1 MNYFKAYGTALR
13 SKWYESV
20 VKWIYKTGPKRV
32 LFSLLLLVSAMGIY
46 LYDYIFNA
54 PIIEEIIDPNWT
66 WVDDL
71 IFYLDFA
78 ALGIIGLNGLA
89 WAVSEFKYNV
99 IFLTQLV
106 LVVVYLAVYYA
117 DLLFNAVLIPYALV
131 ITSVVILLLP
141 KEAKQRFRRRSRSRS
156 SSGSSS
162 RSGRSSR
169 SRSVEKKATTQA
181 SRPQASS
188 SEASIKES

>member
-20 VKWIYKTGPKRV
+20 VKWTYKTGPKRV
-32 LFSLLLLVSAMGIY
+32 LFSIILLLSAMGIY

-54 PIIEEIIDPNWT
+54 PIVEEIIDPNWT

-71 IFYLDFA
+71 IYYFDFA
-78 ALGIIGLNGLA
+78 ALVIIALNGLA

-106 LVVVYLAVYYA
+106 LVVVYLSVYYA
-117 DLLFNAVLIPYALV
+117 DLLFNAALIPYALV
-131 ITSVVILLLP
+131 LTSAIILILP
-141 KEAKQRFRRRSRSRS
+141 SEAKQRFRRRSRRRSSSRS
-156 SSGSSS
+156 SS
-162 RSGRSSR
+162 SSR
-169 SRSVEKKATTQA
+169 SRSKKTTTQA
-181 SRPQASS
+181 NSP
-188 SEASIKES
+188 EASITES

>member
-13 SKWYESV
+13 SNWYESV

-54 PIIEEIIDPNWT
+54 PMVMEEGPMDPNWT

-71 IFYLDFA
+71 IYYFNFA

-117 DLLFNAVLIPYALV
+117 DLLFNAALIPYALV

-181 SRPQASS
+181 SS

>member
-13 SKWYESV
+13 SNWYESV

-71 IFYLDFA
+71 IYYLDFV

-117 DLLFNAVLIPYALV
+117 DLLFNTALIPYAMV

-156 SSGSSS
+156 TSNS

-181 SRPQASS
+181 SA

>member
-32 LFSLLLLVSAMGIY
+32 LFSLVLLVSAMGIY

-54 PIIEEIIDPNWT
+54 PVVVEEFVIDPNWT

-71 IFYLDFA
+71 KMYANFA

-117 DLLFNAVLIPYALV
+117 DLLFNAALIPYALV
-131 ITSVVILLLP
+131 LTSAIILILP
-141 KEAKQRFRRRSRSRS
+141 SEAKQRFRRRSRRR
-156 SSGSSS
+156 SSS
-162 RSGRSSR
+162 RSSGSSR
-169 SRSVEKKATTQA
+169 SRSKKTTTQA
-181 SRPQASS
+181 NSP
-188 SEASIKES
+188 EANITEV

>member
-1 MNYFKAYGTALR
+1 MNYFKAYGTTLR
-13 SKWYESV
+13 SNWYESV

-54 PIIEEIIDPNWT
+54 PLIDEGPIDPNWT

-71 IFYLDFA
+71 IYYFNFA
-78 ALGIIGLNGLA
+78 ALGIIGLNGLG

-117 DLLFNAVLIPYALV
+117 DLLFNAALIPYALV

-156 SSGSSS
+156 GSGA
-162 RSGRSSR
+162 RS
-169 SRSVEKKATTQA
+169 
-181 SRPQASS
+181 
-188 SEASIKES
+188 

>member
-32 LFSLLLLVSAMGIY
+32 LFSIILLVSSLGIK
-46 LYDYIFNA
+46 LYDYLFLGP
-54 PIIEEIIDPNWT
+54 PIPFDPNWT
-66 WVDDL
+66 TWDTIV
-71 IFYLDFA
+71 IFIDFA
-78 ALGIIGLNGLA
+78 TLGIIALNGLA

-117 DLLFNAVLIPYALV
+117 DLLFNAALIPYALV
-131 ITSVVILLLP
+131 LTSAIILILP
-141 KEAKQRFRRRSRSRS
+141 SEAKQRFRRRSRRR
-156 SSGSSS
+156 SSS
-162 RSGRSSR
+162 RSSGSSR
-169 SRSVEKKATTQA
+169 SRSKKTTTQA
-181 SRPQASS
+181 NSP
-188 SEASIKES
+188 EASITES

>member
-32 LFSLLLLVSAMGIY
+32 LFSIVLLLSAMGIY

-54 PIIEEIIDPNWT
+54 PIVEEFVFDPNWT

-71 IFYLDFA
+71 KVYANFA
-78 ALGIIGLNGLA
+78 ALGIIALNGLA

-117 DLLFNAVLIPYALV
+117 DLLFNAALIPYALV
-131 ITSVVILLLP
+131 LTSAIILILP
-141 KEAKQRFRRRSRSRS
+141 SEAKQRFRRRSRRRSSSRS
-156 SSGSSS
+156 SS
-162 RSGRSSR
+162 SSR
-169 SRSVEKKATTQA
+169 SRSKKTTTPAA
-181 SRPQASS
+181 SP
-188 SEASIKES
+188 EASITES